1 MRNNTIKYSFTR
13 DGIKLFMEYAY
24 ADIFAAL
31 ARQAEETDP
40 IVITIGQ
47 REIEVPNTAWAY
59 QMLEDYLREVADD
72 YYGEE

>member
-1 MRNNTIKYSFTR
+1 MAIKYPFTKQ
-13 DGIKLFMEYAY
+13 GTKLFMEYAY

-31 ARQAEETDP
+31 ERMDTETDQ

-59 QMLEDYLREVADD
+59 EMLEYYLTEVIDD